1 MAAGADMLR
10 RTLGGYNVL
19 VGRAALLACLIGPI
33 AAMIATPPPYV
44 VESWRPV
51 LSHLRDH
58 RQAGDSIY
66 VLGMAMSGAIYY
78 GPRYGL
84 QRADWR
90 KSACDRNDARPF
102 LRDVDRYRGVSR
114 LWVISPGMRPFRVAR
129 ETQRSYLATIGVRRD
144 STFTTS
150 LTANP
155 LRLDLYDLSDPARL
169 ATADA
174 ETFPVQPMPT
184 DPAPGCRDWSGQ
196 PGQ

>member
-1 MAAGADMLR
+1 
-10 RTLGGYNVL
+10 
-19 VGRAALLACLIGPI
+19 
-33 AAMIATPPPYV
+33 
-44 VESWRPV
+44 
-51 LSHLRDH
+51 
-58 RQAGDSIY
+58 
-66 VLGMAMSGAIYY
+66 
-78 GPRYGL
+78 
-84 QRADWR
+84 
-90 KSACDRNDARPF
+90 
-102 LRDVDRYRGVSR
+102 VDRYRGVSR

-196 PGQ
+196 PGR